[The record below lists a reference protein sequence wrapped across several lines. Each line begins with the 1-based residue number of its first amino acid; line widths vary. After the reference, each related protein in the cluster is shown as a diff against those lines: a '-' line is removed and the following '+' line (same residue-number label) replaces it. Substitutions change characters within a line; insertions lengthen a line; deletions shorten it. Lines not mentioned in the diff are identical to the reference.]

1 MIYNSCYI
9 HVQQD
14 SVLRANVTHCT
25 VLSASVTHQSA
36 PVAAVAVLRRVARVE
51 ALLAGGTVVTRRRQ
65 RAAVL
70 AHGARHWRQLGVRA
84 RVTGRTRAAR
94 NHL

>member
-1 MIYNSCYI
+1 MLCVI
-9 HVQQD
+9 
-14 SVLRANVTHCT
+14 
-25 VLSASVTHQSA
+25 VTHQRA
-36 PVAAVAVLRRVARVE
+36 PVAAVAVLGRVARVE
-51 ALLAGGTVVTRRRQ
+51 ALLAVGAVVTRRRQ

-70 AHGARHWRQLGVRA
+70 AHGARHRWQLGVRA